1 MTCNVPKRDYSGHK
15 KGLTGA
21 GFCGGGLIGV
31 CLDGFVKANMF
42 FIKWGLI
49 AKEAS
54 NEDLKKIKIF

>member
-1 MTCNVPKRDYSGHK
+1 MQCNAPERDYSGPK

-21 GFCGGGLIGV
+21 GFCGGGLIAV

-54 NEDLKKIKIF
+54 KI